1 MLKELGI
8 CMTTQ
13 LSKPQYVG
21 DVILFDCSVF
31 SFRREYQNAVPYAVL
46 VLLQVSPAAAN
57 GGDRAAAAAAM
68 DDEMENERR
77 MAAMVCSIKNKDD
90 CVMCGS

>member
-1 MLKELGI
+1 
-8 CMTTQ
+8 
-13 LSKPQYVG
+13 VW
-21 DVILFDCSVF
+21 
-31 SFRREYQNAVPYAVL
+31 
-46 VLLQVSPAAAN
+46 QVSPVAAN